1 MAALP
6 VKPGRYELFNP
17 ADGTRR
23 PIDEAM
29 AVGLEPYAYSFY
41 RPFPAR
47 VLRLRDLWKF
57 SLPDVRQDVRALVA
71 VGIAATLLG
80 LVVPLLTGH
89 MFNTVIPNANLGQL
103 WELFVVLVVASLA
116 GALFELTRGFAV
128 LRMESK
134 ANASLQMAVFDRV
147 LRLPLSFFRDYSAGD
162 LAQRTGGVN
171 AVRQALG
178 GATMT
183 AILGGLVSM
192 GNLVV
197 LFYYSASLA
206 LVACGILLLNVVVTG
221 TLLCY
226 TLRFERQLQ
235 KVQGK
240 LSGLVFQ
247 LLNGIAKLRVSGAE
261 MRAFAVWAER
271 FKTQKELAIRWPRVI
286 LSPSMRPSPPFWRRP
301 RP

>member
-1 MAALP
+1 
-6 VKPGRYELFNP
+6 
-17 ADGTRR
+17 
-23 PIDEAM
+23 
-29 AVGLEPYAYSFY
+29 
-41 RPFPAR
+41 
-47 VLRLRDLWKF
+47 
-57 SLPDVRQDVRALVA
+57 
-71 VGIAATLLG
+71 
-80 LVVPLLTGH
+80 
-89 MFNTVIPNANLGQL
+89 
-103 WELFVVLVVASLA
+103 
-116 GALFELTRGFAV
+116 
-128 LRMESK
+128 
-134 ANASLQMAVFDRV
+134 
-147 LRLPLSFFRDYSAGD
+147 
-162 LAQRTGGVN
+162 
-171 AVRQALG
+171 
-178 GATMT
+178 
-183 AILGGLVSM
+183 
-192 GNLVV
+192 V

-206 LVACGILLLNVVVTG
+206 LVACAILLLNVVVTG